1 MIGVFMAQL
10 ADAYQSAVWQGIE
23 RRVKEHGLGVVCF
36 IGSRLESPVGS
47 EKKAN
52 MAFELADPRAI
63 DGLVTVS
70 SAIATF
76 LEARGIEQL
85 FASRG
90 KLPQVSVGLRVRGI
104 SSVSV
109 DGSGSVA
116 EIIRHMA
123 GHHRRRRFAL
133 IGGPAGHDEAQDR
146 VRAFRETLRD
156 MGVSFDERLAVPGSF
171 LRHSGA
177 EATRALLKTG
187 LPFDA
192 LFSVNDI
199 MALGAIDVLR
209 ENGLR
214 VPHDVAVAGFDGI
227 EEGRYLTPPLTTVIQ
242 PLGELGSRAVDLL
255 VERMGGGGP
264 TEQVLTCTPAI
275 RQSCGCGP
283 RLGPD
288 ADLAA
293 VGKRATPAERR
304 VIDRLAALAR
314 AGDTEGFIARLD
326 AALATSTVDDD
337 LPKWND
343 FLSVVRRTAFPR
355 GTRAGT
361 ASSALFEFASGLI
374 GETGSRMQAARRVDG
389 ERRMAALREISAYL
403 GGAFDLPLM
412 LKRLQEGLASLRI
425 ARGYVALFDGEGADH
440 RWSRLI
446 LATGPGRRA
455 AGTGT
460 GRRFR
465 TERLLPA
472 SEGEEWRGGQWILE
486 PLVYQ
491 DEALGYFLLS
501 GGVGD
506 PAVYDTLR
514 EQLSS
519 ALKGA
524 LLLEQVRTHERRLEA
539 EVARRTAE
547 LTRTNRSLI
556 REVRRRQLLEGEV
569 LEVSNRTMQR
579 IGQDLHDDLS
589 QHLAGIAMLVSV
601 YRSGIAASDPAAVA
615 PLDQIG
621 GLLADSIARA
631 KQIARGLYPA
641 GLAEHGLSA
650 AVEELVSA
658 ARQSYPAHVEF
669 RAAPDFNL
677 ADTDRAAQVYRIV
690 QEALTNALKHSRAE
704 RVEVVLSREGGNGD
718 GALVA
723 EVIDNGVG
731 RTASR
736 GKNGSGM
743 GLRIMRYRAENAG
756 AELSIED
763 LQPGTRVSC
772 RVPHAAVDRGFGA
785 VEQR

>member
-1 MIGVFMAQL
+1 MSRKRRVIGVFMAQL
-10 ADAYQSAVWQGIE
+10 SDAYQSAVWQGIE
-23 RRVKEHGLGVVCF
+23 RRVQDHGLGVVCF
-36 IGSRLESPVGS
+36 IGSRVDSPVGS

-52 MAFELADPRAI
+52 IAYGLADPRAI

-76 LEARGIEQL
+76 LETRGIEKL

-104 SSVSV
+104 SSITV
-109 DGSGSVA
+109 DSSGSVA
-116 EIIRHMA
+116 EVIRHMA

-133 IGGPAGHDEAQDR
+133 IGGPSGHAEAEDR

-156 MGVSFDERLAVPGSF
+156 MGVSFDDRLASQGSF
-171 LRHSGA
+171 LRNSGE
-177 EATRALLKTG
+177 EATRALLRTG

-192 LFSVNDI
+192 LFSVNDR

-209 ENGLR
+209 DHGLR
-214 VPHDVAVAGFDGI
+214 VPQDVAVAGFDGI

-255 VERMGGGGP
+255 LQRMDGAGP

-275 RQSCGCGP
+275 RQSCGCAP
-283 RLGPD
+283 HMGPD
-288 ADLAA
+288 ADIAA
-293 VGKRATPAERR
+293 VGKRATAEERR
-304 VIDRLAALAR
+304 IIERLAALAR
-314 AGDTEGFIARLD
+314 KGDADGFVARLD
-326 AALATSTVDDD
+326 SALAASAIDDD

-343 FLSVVRRTAFPR
+343 FLAVVRRKAFPPGR
-355 GTRAGT
+355 P
-361 ASSALFEFASGLI
+361 ASPASASLFEFASGLV
-374 GETGSRMQAARRVDG
+374 GETGSRMQAARRVNG
-389 ERRMAALREISAYL
+389 ERRMETLREISAYL
-403 GGAFDLPLM
+403 AGAFDLPLM
-412 LKRLQEGLASLRI
+412 LKRLQEGLASLGI
-425 ARGYVALFDGEGADH
+425 ARGYVALFDGADPDFT
-440 RWSRLI
+440 RSRLI
-446 LATGPGRRA
+446 LATRPGRRA
-455 AGTGT
+455 GVTRRE
-460 GRRFR
+460 RRFR
-465 TERLLPA
+465 TERLLPE
-472 SEGEEWRGGQWILE
+472 SEGEEWRGGHWILE

-501 GGVGD
+501 SGVGD

-547 LTRTNRSLI
+547 LTRTNRELT
-556 REVRRRQLLEGEV
+556 REVGRRQMLEREV

-589 QHLAGIAMLVSV
+589 QHLAGIAMHVSV
-601 YRSGIAASDPAAVA
+601 LRGSIAAADPAAAA

-621 GLLADSIARA
+621 GLLADSIVRA

-650 AVEELVSA
+650 ALEELVSS
-658 ARQSYPAHVEF
+658 ARQNASAHVDF
-669 RAAPDFNL
+669 LAAPDFSL

-690 QEALTNALKHSRAE
+690 QEALTNAIKHSRAE
-704 RVEVVLSREGGNGD
+704 RVEVVLSRESGD
-718 GALVA
+718 GDDALLA

-731 RTASR
+731 LAASGR
-736 GKNGSGM
+736 KNGSGM
-743 GLRIMRYRAENAG
+743 GLRIMRYRAESAG
-756 AELSIED
+756 AELWIED
-763 LQPGTRVSC
+763 LKPGTRVCC
-772 RVPHAAVDRGFGA
+772 RIPRMS
-785 VEQR
+785 RPR